1 MNVKLKVLTVG
12 VMFFIGQ
19 SIVAQTVKKDT
30 LPNERE
36 IDEVVV
42 TGYRTKKT
50 DEITQA
56 QSVIGSEEMRQQSN
70 TLSLTNM
77 LQGKAPGV
85 LVQTVNGQPGSAGSI
100 TIRGFSNFS
109 NTGALVVI
117 DGQYST
123 FAQLNAINPNDV
135 ESQVVLKDAAAT
147 AQYGSRAAAGVIVVT
162 TKRGAKGRTNY
173 SFESRFGTSKK
184 ISDKEMNFQMMD
196 AGQKLAWENAIAPLV
211 GNTPYSS
218 AEVTRLTALNHNWE
232 NDILKNSAEESY
244 FFTANGGT
252 DKSLFYYSLGY
263 DSNSGIVRNLNA
275 LKRYSARFN
284 FENQLS
290 DKIRVGINTSLQYQ
304 QTQNQRDLNNGQNP
318 FRFMYSANPY
328 EPVYLDNGTFN
339 STAVGFPV
347 LEALTTN
354 PNRNSNLRINANIF
368 GEYKIA
374 EYLKFKSSLFNTFAQ
389 LKTKSII
396 QPGSFL
402 DVILGLNGQ
411 VSQANN
417 DLYYLTANQRLDFD
431 KKFGVHK
438 VTATALFEYSTED
451 TNTMSAVGRNYRTPG
466 LDILSNMVTPFQ
478 TTGGRTQTR
487 RTALALL
494 ADYSFDSRYIISGS
508 VRRDGSSRF
517 GLDNQ
522 FGVFWS
528 ASAAW
533 NIAKESF
540 FNFSDMKA
548 LKLRGSYGIAGNDAP
563 LPDYVN
569 QPYVGFGLYG
579 PSATTVIPTIIGNRN
594 LEWEKVKI
602 TNVGLDFN
610 YLNRFRGSV
619 EYFINKRS
627 DFLQQIPNATV
638 QGSYTVY
645 DNAGELENKG
655 LELDLSADVIRS
667 KDWLFQLRGNYSNI
681 ENKIL
686 ALRPGETS
694 RNVGNNNKLEVGET
708 PYYFRMVRYAGV
720 NPANGQALYYTNRTT
735 ANAGETFYD
744 LAGGRATNV
753 YSTTDI
759 QDIKDKSPF
768 PKVFGGF
775 GTTLSYK
782 NFSIVAD
789 FTYKFGGY
797 AVNNEA
803 LNRVDP
809 SQYFYNKSTDA
820 TNYWQNPG
828 DTNVLPAPNPDGIW
842 MTDYF
847 LQKTDYI
854 RFRSLNIGYTF
865 TKDFLGEKVPLNSI
879 RVYGQ
884 AQNLVLW
891 TNYQGDPEVAVGSGE
906 GNTDVPGSYTL
917 YTYPTQRT
925 FTVGVEL
932 QF

>member
-1 MNVKLKVLTVG
+1 MNVKLSVLSAG
-12 VMFFIGQ
+12 VLFFLGQ
-19 SIVAQTVKKDT
+19 TAYAQKTKSDT
-30 LPNERE
+30 LPKEKNIE
-36 IDEVVV
+36 EVVV
-42 TGYRTKKT
+42 TGYRTKKA

-56 QSVIGSEEMRQQSN
+56 QSVIGSEELKQQSN

-85 LVQTVNGQPGSAGSI
+85 FAQTLSGQPGSSGSI

-123 FAQLNAINPNDV
+123 FAQLNALNPSDV
-135 ESQVVLKDAAAT
+135 ESQVILKDAAAT
-147 AQYGSRAAAGVIVVT
+147 AQYGSRASAGVIVVT
-162 TKRGAKGRTNY
+162 TKRGAKGKTNY
-173 SFESRFGTSKK
+173 SFESRFGTSWKV
-184 ISDKEMNFQMMD
+184 SDKEMNFQMMD
-196 AGQKLAWENAIAPLV
+196 AGQKLAYENAIAPLV
-211 GNTPYSS
+211 GNTPWTD
-218 AEVTRLTALNHNWE
+218 AEVATLTAQNHDWQK
-232 NDILKNSAEESY
+232 DVLKNSTEESY

-263 DSNSGIVRNLNA
+263 DSNSGIIQYLNA

-290 DKIRVGINTSLQYQ
+290 DKIRIGINTSLQYQ
-304 QTQNQRDLNNGQNP
+304 QTQNQRDLNNAQNP

-328 EPVYLDNGTFN
+328 E
-339 STAVGFPV
+339 AVFLPDGSYNPTSAGFPV
-347 LEALTTN
+347 LEALQR
-354 PNRNSNLRINANIF
+354 NRSNNSNLRINANIF
-368 GEYKIA
+368 GEYKFTNW
-374 EYLKFKSSLFNTFAQ
+374 LKFRSSLFNTFAQ
-389 LKTKSII
+389 LKSKSILE
-396 QPGSFL
+396 PGSYL

-411 VSQANN
+411 VSQGNN

-431 KKFGVHK
+431 KKFGLHK
-438 VTATALFEYSTED
+438 VSATAFFEYSTED
-451 TNTMSAVGRNYRTPG
+451 TNTMTATGRNYRTPG
-466 LDILSNMVTPFQ
+466 LDILSNMVTPFA
-478 TTGGRTQTR
+478 TAGGRTQTR

-494 ADYSFDSRYIISGS
+494 ADYNYDSRYLVSGS
-508 VRRDGSSRF
+508 IRRDGSSRF

-522 FGVFWS
+522 YGVFWS

-540 FNFSDMKA
+540 IDIPNLRA
-548 LKLRGSYGIAGNDAP
+548 LKLRGSYGIAGNDAAI
-563 LPDYVN
+563 PDYVN

-579 PSATTVIPTIIGNRN
+579 PSATTVVPTTIGSRQ

-610 YLNRFRGSV
+610 YLDRFRGSV

-627 DFLQQIPNATV
+627 DFLQLIPNATV
-638 QGSYTVY
+638 QGSYTAY
-645 DNAGELENKG
+645 SNAGELENKG
-655 LELDLSADVIRS
+655 IEVDLSADIIR
-667 KDWLFQLRGNYSNI
+667 KQDWNIQLRGNYSNI
-681 ENKIL
+681 KNKIL
-686 ALRPGETS
+686 ALRQGETS
-694 RNVGNNNKLEVGET
+694 RNIGNNNKLEVGEI

-720 NPANGQALYYTNRTT
+720 NPNNGEALYFTNRTT

-744 LAGGRATNV
+744 LPEGRVTNF
-753 YSTTDI
+753 YSTADI
-759 QDIKDKSPF
+759 QDIKDKSPY
-768 PKVFGGF
+768 PKFFGGF
-775 GTTLSYK
+775 GATFAYK

-803 LNRVDP
+803 LNRLDP
-809 SQYFYNKSTDA
+809 SQFNSNKSVDA
-820 TNYWQNPG
+820 VNYWRNPG

-854 RFRSLNIGYTF
+854 RFRSLNVGYTF
-865 TKDFLGEKVPLNSI
+865 DKNFLGEKIPLNSI
-879 RVYGQ
+879 RVYAQ

-891 TNYQGDPEVAVGSGE
+891 TKFQGDPEVAIGSGE

-917 YTYPTQRT
+917 YTYPTQKTVT
-925 FTVGVEL
+925 FGVEL